1 MCFSVKWPH
10 LNLTFFSNFS
20 EAIPDVDTKQLFV
33 GANLKYS
40 YQQLLD
46 ISLKG
51 VYNNW
56 KANQGDESVEL
67 SHAYGKPEMEV
78 NANVTVRPIDK
89 LSVALDYYLATGR
102 YAFVKNYLGS

>member
-1 MCFSVKWPH
+1 M
-10 LNLTFFSNFS
+10 
-20 EAIPDVDTKQLFV
+20 
-33 GANLKYS
+33 
-40 YQQLLD
+40 
-46 ISLKG
+46 
-51 VYNNW
+51 YNNW

-102 YAFVKNYLGS
+102 YAFVKNYWEAENHSSVSAGAGEDRKSVV